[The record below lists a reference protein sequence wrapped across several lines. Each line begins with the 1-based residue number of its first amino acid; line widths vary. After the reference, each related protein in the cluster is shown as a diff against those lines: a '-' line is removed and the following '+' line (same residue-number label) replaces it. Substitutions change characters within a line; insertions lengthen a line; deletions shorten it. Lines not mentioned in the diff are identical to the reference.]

1 MRQRPVDDKLPKVS
15 GDVVAVIPIVSATL
29 LFTLLMTFLDFGRE
43 TITWRTITTIV
54 LIVGGIVVVL
64 SGGRSADARRPQGTG
79 SNQRVVPWDFE
90 LLYVGKMGPQA
101 QANGPIPW
109 IARK

>member
-43 TITWRTITTIV
+43 TITWRTIATIG
-54 LIVGGIVVVL
+54 LIVPGVIVVVMSWGASFGL
-64 SGGRSADARRPQGTG
+64 RSPQPESARSRAGGAGAHPQYCG
-79 SNQRVVPWDFE
+79 SSSCE
-90 LLYVGKMGPQA
+90 S
-101 QANGPIPW
+101 
-109 IARK
+109 